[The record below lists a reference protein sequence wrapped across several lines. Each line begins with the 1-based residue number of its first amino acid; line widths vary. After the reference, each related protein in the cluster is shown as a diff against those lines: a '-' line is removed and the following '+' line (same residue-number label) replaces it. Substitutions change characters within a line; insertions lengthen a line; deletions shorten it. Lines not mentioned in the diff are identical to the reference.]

1 MERTWKAD
9 YEKFARTAREN
20 VAATLDNMDY
30 PALERAAEL
39 ILAAKA
45 AGKRL
50 HISGIGKP
58 AHLAGYA
65 ASLFSSTG
73 TPAYFLHGT
82 EAVHGSC
89 GQLVPGDVVIFISN
103 SGETAEMKATVS
115 AVKNNGCAV
124 IGVSGNASSWLA
136 QQSEVHLLAHADAEG
151 GPLDRAPRA
160 SILAETLVLQALSV
174 LLQSEAKACRSF
186 RRGRSGRGACPC
198 TVGISCCAALRPR
211 LPAFSRACR
220 TVRRCVSSIPM
231 TTGPSWIMTACSAG
245 RKASICGR
253 FRDIATKSPPCP
265 KIRQLFR
272 CA

>member
-89 GQLVPGDVVIFISN
+89 GQLVPGDVVICIFN
-103 SGETAEMKATVS
+103 SGETAEMKATVQ
-115 AVKNNGCAV
+115 AIRRNGCKI
-124 IGVSGNASSWLA
+124 IGVTGNRSSWLA
-136 QQSEVHLLAHADAEG
+136 SFADTHLFAGVPEEG
-151 GPLDRAPRA
+151 GPLNRAPRN
-160 SILAETLVLQALSV
+160 SILAEMLVLQALSV
-174 LLQSEAKACRSF
+174 VLQE
-186 RRGRSGRGACPC
+186 RRALTPQEYVLRHPGGAL
-198 TVGISCCAALRPR
+198 GALRE
-211 LPAFSRACR
+211 
-220 TVRRCVSSIPM
+220 
-231 TTGPSWIMTACSAG
+231 GE
-245 RKASICGR
+245 K
-253 FRDIATKSPPCP
+253 
-265 KIRQLFR
+265 
-272 CA
+272 